1 MARAEEK
8 SKTEEQ
14 PKAEDAKTDV
24 KAESEEKPADTK
36 STSKEDSKTETKAKT
51 ETPSKSEEKPKSK
64 ANESPN
70 QFVEK
75 HGNKWAVRQ
84 EGSDETTDEFDTRV
98 EAVGRARKLAGEKGG
113 TVYIFRQG
121 EPADA

>member
-1 MARAEEK
+1 MATAEEK

-14 PKAEDAKTDV
+14 PKAKEDAKTDV
-24 KAESEEKPADTK
+24 KAESEEKPAEAK
-36 STSKEDSKTETKAKT
+36 STSDEESKTETKA
-51 ETPSKSEEKPKSK
+51 ETPSKSEAKPKSK

-84 EGSDETTDEFDTRV
+84 EGSNETTDEFDTRV